1 VTGPSKEP
9 AVETGRQRR
18 RTRAGVLL
26 AVALIAAGGALLV
39 AGLRGSPPPASMQD
53 RVRAVAAELRCPVCQ
68 DLSVADSPSALAR
81 EMRQRIATELADGKS
96 PATIQ
101 QEFVHA
107 YGDWILMSP
116 PRHGLALVAWVI
128 PALLFGAGLAIAIF
142 SIARWTHADR
152 ERREPG
158 ETAPLGP
165 SDELA
170 PADRR
175 LLERALAAH
184 GEDDE

>member
-1 VTGPSKEP
+1 MASSPEP
-9 AVETGRQRR
+9 AVDADRARR

-26 AVALIAAGGALLV
+26 AVALLAAGGALLA
-39 AGLRGSPPPASMQD
+39 AGLRGSPPPTSMQD
-53 RVRAVAAELRCPVCQ
+53 RVRAVASGLRCPVCQ

-81 EMRQRIATELADGKS
+81 EMRQRIAVQLAAGES
-96 PATIQ
+96 PAAIQ

-128 PALLFGAGLAIAIF
+128 PALLFGAGLAVAIF

-152 ERREPG
+152 ERHEPAA
-158 ETAPLGP
+158 TAPGA

-175 LLERALAAH
+175 LLERALAAQ

>member
-1 VTGPSKEP
+1 MAATPDRADAPREH
-9 AVETGRQRR
+9 R
-18 RTRAGVLL
+18 RTRAGLLL
-26 AVALIAAGGALLV
+26 AVALVAAAGALLV

-53 RVRAVAAELRCPVCQ
+53 RVRAVASELRCPVCQ

-81 EMRQRIATELADGKS
+81 ELRARIAPERGAGKS
-96 PATIQ
+96 PAAIR

-116 PRHGLALVAWVI
+116 PRHGLALVAWII

-142 SIARWTHADR
+142 SVARWTQADR

-158 ETAPLGP
+158 ATVPVEDLG
-165 SDELA
+165 

-175 LLERALAAH
+175 LLERALAAQ
-184 GEDDE
+184 GEDEE

>member
-1 VTGPSKEP
+1 MASSPDPTLGAGGK
-9 AVETGRQRR
+9 RR

-26 AVALIAAGGALLV
+26 AVALIAAGGALLA
-39 AGLRGSPPPASMQD
+39 AGLRGSPPPTSIQD
-53 RVRAVAAELRCPVCQ
+53 RVRAVASGLRCPVCQ

-81 EMRQRIATELADGKS
+81 EMRDRIATELAAGRS
-96 PATIQ
+96 PDAIR

-116 PRHGLALVAWVI
+116 PRHGVAMVAWII

-142 SIARWTHADR
+142 SVARWTHADR

-158 ETAPLGP
+158 AAVPEAPAE
-165 SDELA
+165 DLA

-184 GEDDE
+184 GEEEE

>member
-1 VTGPSKEP
+1 MTSSPDPTVGE
-9 AVETGRQRR
+9 GRERR

-26 AVALIAAGGALLV
+26 AVALIAAGGALL
-39 AGLRGSPPPASMQD
+39 ATGLRGSPPPASMQD
-53 RVRAVAAELRCPVCQ
+53 RVRAVASGLRCPVCQ

-81 EMRQRIATELADGKS
+81 EMRERIAAELTAGRS
-96 PATIQ
+96 PVAIR

-116 PRHGLALVAWVI
+116 PRHGLALVAWII
-128 PALLFGAGLAIAIF
+128 PALLFGAGLGIAVF
-142 SIARWTHADR
+142 SIVRWTHADR

-158 ETAPLGP
+158 ATVPAESAEG
-165 SDELA
+165 LA

-184 GEDDE
+184 GEDEE

>member
-1 VTGPSKEP
+1 MSSSTG
-9 AVETGRQRR
+9 AVVGAGGKQR

-26 AVALIAAGGALLV
+26 AVALIAAAGALLA
-39 AGLRGSPPPASMQD
+39 AGLRGSPPPTSMQD
-53 RVRAVAAELRCPVCQ
+53 RVRAVASGLRCPVCQ

-81 EMRQRIATELADGKS
+81 EMRDRIATELEVGRS
-96 PATIQ
+96 PDAIR
-101 QEFVHA
+101 QEFVRA

-116 PRHGLALVAWVI
+116 PRHGVAMVAWII
-128 PALLFGAGLAIAIF
+128 PALLFAVGLAIAIF
-142 SIARWTHADR
+142 SVARWTHADR

-158 ETAPLGP
+158 GSVPEAPAE
-165 SDELA
+165 DLA

-184 GEDDE
+184 REDDE

>member
-1 VTGPSKEP
+1 MGSPAATGDHGGDR
-9 AVETGRQRR
+9 GRM
-18 RTRAGVLL
+18 RAGVLL
-26 AVALIAAGGALLV
+26 AVGLIAAAGALLV
-39 AGLRGSPPPASMQD
+39 VGLRGSPPPTSMQD
-53 RVRAVAAELRCPVCQ
+53 RVRAVASELRCPVCQ

-81 EMRQRIATELADGKS
+81 EMRQRIATELAEGRS
-96 PATIQ
+96 PAAIQ

-142 SIARWTHADR
+142 SVARWTQADR
-152 ERREPG
+152 ERP
-158 ETAPLGP
+158 ETTASPKA

-175 LLERALAAH
+175 LLERALAAY
-184 GEDDE
+184 GEADE

>member
-1 VTGPSKEP
+1 MASSPEP
-9 AVETGRQRR
+9 NVGASGGQR
-18 RTRAGVLL
+18 RTRVGVLL
-26 AVALIAAGGALLV
+26 AVALIAAGGALLA
-39 AGLRGSPPPASMQD
+39 AGLRGSPPPVSMQD
-53 RVRAVAAELRCPVCQ
+53 RVRAVASGLRCPVCQ

-81 EMRQRIATELADGKS
+81 EMRGRIGTELASGRS
-96 PATIQ
+96 PDAIRG
-101 QEFVHA
+101 EFVHA

-116 PRHGLALVAWVI
+116 PRHGVALVAWFI

-142 SIARWTHADR
+142 SVARWTHADR

-158 ETAPLGP
+158 ATVAVGAA
-165 SDELA
+165 DDLA

-184 GEDDE
+184 GEDEE

>member
-1 VTGPSKEP
+1 
-9 AVETGRQRR
+9 
-18 RTRAGVLL
+18 
-26 AVALIAAGGALLV
+26 
-39 AGLRGSPPPASMQD
+39 
-53 RVRAVAAELRCPVCQ
+53 
-68 DLSVADSPSALAR
+68 
-81 EMRQRIATELADGKS
+81 MRQRIGTELAAGES
-96 PATIQ
+96 PAAIR

-158 ETAPLGP
+158 AAAPLEA
-165 SDELA
+165 SDELG

-175 LLERALAAH
+175 LLERALAAQ

>member
-1 VTGPSKEP
+1 MSSPNDS
-9 AVETGRQRR
+9 ARDRR
-18 RTRAGVLL
+18 RPVAGVLL
-26 AVALIAAGGALLV
+26 AVGLIAAAGALLV
-39 AGLRGSPPPASMQD
+39 VGLRGSPPPSTMQD
-53 RVRAVAAELRCPVCQ
+53 RVRVVASGLRCPVCQ

-81 EMRQRIATELADGKS
+81 EMRERIATELAAGRS
-96 PATIQ
+96 PDAIRR
-101 QEFVHA
+101 EFVHA

-116 PRHGLALVAWVI
+116 PRHGLALVAWII

-158 ETAPLGP
+158 ATVPVEGA
-165 SDELA
+165 DDLA

-175 LLERALAAH
+175 LLEHALAAH
-184 GEDDE
+184 GEDEE

>member
-1 VTGPSKEP
+1 MGSSAATGDNGG
-9 AVETGRQRR
+9 GRRW
-18 RTRAGVLL
+18 TRAGVLL
-26 AVALIAAGGALLV
+26 AVALIAAAGALLV
-39 AGLRGSPPPASMQD
+39 VGLRGSPPPASMQD
-53 RVRAVAAELRCPVCQ
+53 RVRAVASELRCPVCQ

-81 EMRQRIATELADGKS
+81 EMRQRIATELAEGRS
-96 PATIQ
+96 AAAIQ
-101 QEFVHA
+101 QEFVHS

-142 SIARWTHADR
+142 SIARWTRADR
-152 ERREPG
+152 ERNEPG
-158 ETAPLGP
+158 ATSPL
-165 SDELA
+165 SDELG

-175 LLERALAAH
+175 LLERALAAY

>member
-1 VTGPSKEP
+1 MTAPSPEP
-9 AVETGRQRR
+9 PVNAGRDRR
-18 RTRAGVLL
+18 RSRAGVLL
-26 AVALIAAGGALLV
+26 AVALLAAGGALLA
-39 AGLRGSPPPASMQD
+39 AGLRGSPPPTSMQD
-53 RVRAVAAELRCPVCQ
+53 RVRAVASGLRCPVCQ

-81 EMRQRIATELADGKS
+81 EMRQRIASQLARGES

-142 SIARWTHADR
+142 SVARWTQADR
-152 ERREPG
+152 ERP
-158 ETAPLGP
+158 ETTASPKA

-175 LLERALAAH
+175 LLERALAAY

>member
-1 VTGPSKEP
+1 
-9 AVETGRQRR
+9 
-18 RTRAGVLL
+18 
-26 AVALIAAGGALLV
+26 
-39 AGLRGSPPPASMQD
+39 M
-53 RVRAVAAELRCPVCQ
+53 
-68 DLSVADSPSALAR
+68 R
-81 EMRQRIATELADGKS
+81 ERIATELAGGRS
-96 PATIQ
+96 PDAIRR
-101 QEFVHA
+101 EFVHA

-116 PRHGLALVAWVI
+116 PRHGLALVAWII

-158 ETAPLGP
+158 ATVPVEGA
-165 SDELA
+165 DDLA

-184 GEDDE
+184 GEDEE

>member
-1 VTGPSKEP
+1 MASSPDPTMG
-9 AVETGRQRR
+9 AGGRQR

-26 AVALIAAGGALLV
+26 AVALIAAGGALLA
-39 AGLRGSPPPASMQD
+39 AGLRGSPPPTSVQD
-53 RVRAVAAELRCPVCQ
+53 RVRAVASGLRCPVCQ

-81 EMRQRIATELADGKS
+81 EMRGRIATELAAGRS
-96 PATIQ
+96 PDAIR

-116 PRHGLALVAWVI
+116 PRHGVGMVAWII

-142 SIARWTHADR
+142 SVARWTRADR

-158 ETAPLGP
+158 ASVPEAPAE
-165 SDELA
+165 DLA

-184 GEDDE
+184 GEDEE

>member
-1 VTGPSKEP
+1 VGGGSE
-9 AVETGRQRR
+9 RR

-39 AGLRGSPPPASMQD
+39 AGLRGPPPPTSVQD
-53 RVRAVAAELRCPVCQ
+53 RVRAVASELRCPVCQ

-81 EMRQRIATELADGKS
+81 EMRERIANDLAAGRS
-96 PATIQ
+96 PDAIRQ
-101 QEFVHA
+101 DFVHA

-116 PRHGLALVAWVI
+116 PRHGLALVAWII

-158 ETAPLGP
+158 ATVPLGAQ
-165 SDELA
+165 DLA

-175 LLERALAAH
+175 LLDRALAAH
-184 GEDDE
+184 REDEE